1 MAIVDDKDWAI
12 LELLKSDSRMSNSE
26 IARKL
31 NVSEGTIRKRI
42 EKLLKEG
49 VIRKFTVVLR
59 SEGVEGLVL
68 IKTEPKKSM
77 EIYNTLSKKFD
88 EIFEF
93 SGRFDL
99 VIRAYCKTL
108 DELNRLVDGVRSM
121 DGVKSTDTLVRLH

>member
-1 MAIVDDKDWAI
+1 MDDKDWAI

-42 EKLLKEG
+42 EKLVKDG
-49 VIRKFTVVLR
+49 VIKRFTVVLR

-108 DELNRLVDGVRSM
+108 DELNKLVDI
-121 DGVKSTDTLVRLH
+121 L